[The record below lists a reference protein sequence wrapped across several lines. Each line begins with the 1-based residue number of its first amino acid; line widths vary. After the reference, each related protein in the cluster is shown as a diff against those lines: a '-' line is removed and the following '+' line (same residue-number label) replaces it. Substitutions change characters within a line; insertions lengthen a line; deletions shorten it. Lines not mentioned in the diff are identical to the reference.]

1 MRNPR
6 TILALLLAAL
16 LLLFPTACGT
26 APADPPVSPSVP
38 DQVPET
44 VPEPESESVPEEPQ
58 PEAETVLEYHP
69 PVPDVE
75 WERGHDQED
84 VWEVLYSVPVDT
96 PVYAPVPGV
105 VAELSNTSIWPWGK
119 FVVIQATEDA
129 QVRVC
134 HLSEVD
140 AALTQGSRVDHAT
153 QIGLAGRTG
162 NIQDCAVGVVV
173 SRKDKEGTYQSVF
186 LGECDC
192 LLAGPLE
199 GVTYTPPIQGK
210 RTDCQGDDL
219 MVANGLYYRAGSTG
233 LPVRSPVTG
242 VISDI
247 QRDSIWP
254 YGRQVDIQVGEDLIV
269 KLAHLSQPAEGLEI
283 GDLVDSETVVALT
296 GTTGNASYPT
306 VEVVVRRKNAAGEY
320 HAVSVGLWD
329 AVFENWTQEEFL
341 Q

>member
-1 MRNPR
+1 MRNPK

-16 LLLFPTACGT
+16 LLLLPTACGT

-44 VPEPESESVPEEPQ
+44 VPEPEPESVPEEPQ

-119 FVVIQATEDA
+119 YLVIQAAEDT

-140 AALTQGSRVDHAT
+140 AALTQGSQVDHTT
-153 QIGLAGRTG
+153 QLGLAGRTG
-162 NIQDCAVGVVV
+162 DVQNYAVGVSV
-173 SRKDKEGTYQSVF
+173 SRKGPEGYQSLF
-186 LGECDC
+186 LGQCDL
-192 LLAGPLE
+192 LLAKPLE
-199 GVTYTPPIQGK
+199 GISYTPPVEGK
-210 RTDCQGDDL
+210 QASLQDEAPLD
-219 MVANGLYYRAGSTG
+219 ANQLYYRTGSTG
-233 LPVRSPVTG
+233 LPVYSPVTG
-242 VISDI
+242 EVAHIQSDSLWPFGRFVTI
-247 QRDSIWP
+247 QA
-254 YGRQVDIQVGEDLIV
+254 GEDLQILV
-269 KLAHLSQPAEGLEI
+269 VHLSKITEGLEVGDPVDHQTQI
-283 GDLVDSETVVALT
+283 GLT
-296 GTTGNASYPT
+296 GTSGNTTFPT
-306 VEVVVRRKNAAGEY
+306 AGVVVKRKDASGEFCT
-320 HAVSVGLWD
+320 VNVGLWD
-329 AVFENWTQEEFL
+329 TVFQNWTEGEFL

>member
-1 MRNPR
+1 MRNPK

-58 PEAETVLEYHP
+58 PEAEPVPAYHP
-69 PVPDVE
+69 PIPNVD
-75 WERGHDQED
+75 WERASDLEET
-84 VWEVLYSVPVDT
+84 WEVHYPAPANT
-96 PVYAPVPGV
+96 PVHAPVPGEV
-105 VAELSNTSIWPWGK
+105 VELSNTSTWPWGK
-119 FVVIQATEDA
+119 YLVIQAAEDT

-242 VISDI
+242 EVAHIQSDSLWPFGRFVTI
-247 QRDSIWP
+247 QA
-254 YGRQVDIQVGEDLIV
+254 GEDLQV
-269 KLAHLSQPAEGLEI
+269 LVTHLGEITEGLEV
-283 GDLVDSETVVALT
+283 GDPVDSQTQIGLT
-296 GTTGNASYPT
+296 GTSGNTTFPT
-306 VEVVVRRKNAAGEY
+306 VGVVVKRKDASGEFCT
-320 HAVSVGLWD
+320 VNVGLWD
-329 AVFENWTQEEFL
+329 TVFQNWTEGEFL